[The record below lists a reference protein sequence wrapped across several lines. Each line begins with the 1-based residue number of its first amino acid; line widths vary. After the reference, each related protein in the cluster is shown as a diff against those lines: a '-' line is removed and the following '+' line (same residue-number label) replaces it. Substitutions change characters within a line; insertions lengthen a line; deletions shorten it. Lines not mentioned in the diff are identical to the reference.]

1 MNGHRLHARARLF
14 TGPGLGH
21 STAHPCSVNSV
32 HSERNWQHVTSPQ
45 VAPKEENG
53 RTVGSLCVTG
63 QRGGSG
69 SHCGNQEAE
78 SGKPTPTLA
87 HFQRLSIIVIPWALH
102 SLCHQHLSS
111 HLRYL
116 HPSLG
121 SVSANRGDSILRS
134 QPDGLLGVHIK
145 TRQRRKAFHEWR
157 YAFAGSWRQVF

>member
-14 TGPGLGH
+14 AGPGLGH

-45 VAPKEENG
+45 VAPEEENG
-53 RTVGSLCVTG
+53 QSAPSVLRGRGEAQGVTAG
-63 QRGGSG
+63 IRKRSR
-69 SHCGNQEAE
+69 
-78 SGKPTPTLA
+78 GKPTPTLA
-87 HFQRLSIIVIPWALH
+87 RFQRLSIIVIPWALH

-116 HPSLG
+116 HPSFG
-121 SVSANRGDSILRS
+121 FVSPNRGDSILRS

-145 TRQRRKAFHEWR
+145 ARQRRKAFLEWR
-157 YAFAGSWRQVF
+157 CAFAGSWRQVF